1 VKGKLKIFL
10 GYAAGVGKTYQ
21 MLTEGQEHK
30 ARGEDVVI
38 AYFEPHARAETIALT
53 QGFEF
58 VPRAVYE
65 HRGVRLEEM
74 DTEGV
79 IRRRPKIALVDEF
92 AHTNV
97 PGAPRLKRWE
107 DVMKIRESGI
117 DVFTTVNV
125 QHLECLNDQIW
136 QVTGVRVRET
146 IPDWVLSEADEVV
159 MVDVTPRAL
168 LHRLE
173 RGVVYS
179 REKAAAAM
187 SNFFT
192 EGNLTALRELAMR
205 QTAQTLDHAGP
216 DTSREKIAVWITP
229 DISSA
234 MAIRRARR
242 VADFLGAPCEALYC
256 TADAALLND
265 HLEFCRGLHI
275 DAWSVEGT
283 ECAEAVAR
291 YARERG
297 ATQLFV
303 TKAASELKR
312 LVRFAHDI
320 QVTIIAERSR
330 QN

>member
-1 VKGKLKIFL
+1 MKGKLKIFL

-21 MLTEGQEHK
+21 MLSEAQEHK

-53 QGFEF
+53 QGLEV

-65 HRGVRLEEM
+65 YRGVRLEEM
-74 DTEGV
+74 DSEAV
-79 IRRRPKIALVDEF
+79 IRRHPRIALVDEF
-92 AHTNV
+92 AHSNV

-107 DVMKIRESGI
+107 DVMKIREAGI

-136 QVTGVRVRET
+136 QMTGVRVRET

-179 REKAAAAM
+179 REKAAAALN
-187 SNFFT
+187 NFFT

-205 QTAQTLDHAGP
+205 QTAQTLD
-216 DTSREKIAVWITP
+216 REAISARDRIAVWITP
-229 DISSA
+229 DASSA
-234 MAIRRARR
+234 IAIRRARR
-242 VADFLGAPCEALYC
+242 VADFLRAPCEALYC
-256 TADAALLND
+256 TADRALLTD
-265 HLEFCRGLHI
+265 QLEFCRRLHM
-275 DAWSVEGT
+275 DAWSVEGSA
-283 ECAEAVAR
+283 CAQAIAT
-291 YARERG
+291 YARQRG

-330 QN
+330 QS

>member
-1 VKGKLKIFL
+1 VKGRLKIFL

-21 MLTEGQEHK
+21 MLTEAQEHK

-53 QGFEF
+53 QGLEV

-65 HRGVRLEEM
+65 YRGVHLEEM

-79 IRRRPKIALVDEF
+79 IRRNPKIALVDEF

-107 DVMKIRESGI
+107 DVMKIREAGI

-179 REKAAAAM
+179 REKAASALN
-187 SNFFT
+187 NFFT

-205 QTAQTLDHAGP
+205 QTAQTLDHEAVSTR
-216 DTSREKIAVWITP
+216 DHIAVWITP
-229 DISSA
+229 DVSSA
-234 MAIRRARR
+234 IAIRRARR
-242 VADFLGAPCEALYC
+242 VADFLRAPCEALYC
-256 TADAALLND
+256 AADAALLTD
-265 HLEFCRGLHI
+265 QLEFCRRLHL
-275 DAWSVEGT
+275 DAWSVEGS
-283 ECAEAVAR
+283 ECAQAIAK
-291 YARERG
+291 YAHERG

-312 LVRFAHDI
+312 LVRFAHDL
-320 QVTIIAERSR
+320 QVTIIAERNR
-330 QN
+330 QP